1 MANLFFELLQL
12 AVGTRERLSC
22 IPTNKDWFVAYQ
34 QAGADCCWSLFLWF
48 GTGISATVRSC
59 SRPSTTF
66 ANAMVRNV
74 YRDTETKQSAE

>member
-34 QAGADCCWSLFLWF
+34 QAVEQ
-48 GTGISATVRSC
+48 TVVGGC
-59 SRPSTTF
+59 F
-66 ANAMVRNV
+66 YGLELV
-74 YRDTETKQSAE
+74 YQQQ